1 MIGYTP
7 NRFRYEV
14 IMPNSPLRP
23 VRTTAWKVQTWGDV
37 TQEVHDFIQT
47 ASDPVLEIRI
57 VTVDPL
63 VGDEE

>member
-14 IMPNSPLRP
+14 IMPNNPLRP
-23 VRTTAWKVQTWGDV
+23 VRPAAWKVQTWGDV

-47 ASDPVLEIRI
+47 ASDPVFEIRI

-63 VGDEE
+63 VGDEG